1 MRPTPLSKRVGGESG
16 PASSSQPQGPAPS
29 PQAPPIISYHL
40 LPTPCIPAHKA
51 PGSPGKPQVFLPQD
65 LGMCCFLT
73 TRPAASTLASS
84 AQVSPPQTAA
94 LTACLEKLSVP
105 CVTSPC
111 PAQISSASEIGLLI
125 LGPSIVLCTPRS
137 GDHMRAGAPSV
148 CCWSPAPEPAQGSQY
163 RFALVEDLRSEN
175 NNRTES

>member
-1 MRPTPLSKRVGGESG
+1 MGLPPHHSHKAQHHPHRL
-16 PASSSQPQGPAPS
+16 PQ
-29 PQAPPIISYHL
+29 IISYHL
-40 LPTPCIPAHKA
+40 PLTPSIPGNKP

-94 LTACLEKLSVP
+94 LTACLKKPSVP
-105 CVTSPC
+105 CVTSPF

-125 LGPSIVLCTPRS
+125 LGPSIVFCTPRS

-148 CCWSPAPEPAQGSQY
+148 CCCSPAPEQAQGRVSS
-163 RFALVEDLRSEN
+163 RFALVEDLKE
-175 NNRTES
+175 